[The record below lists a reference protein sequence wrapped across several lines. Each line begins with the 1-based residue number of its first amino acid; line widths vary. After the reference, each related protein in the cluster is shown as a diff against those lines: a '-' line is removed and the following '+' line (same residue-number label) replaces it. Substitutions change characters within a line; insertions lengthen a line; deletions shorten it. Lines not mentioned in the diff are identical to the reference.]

1 MAKLKTPRKLTSIEV
16 TFLRVWECVRGL
28 EDRPVMQLRFALP
41 ERQFR
46 FDFAFP
52 ARRVA
57 VELEGG
63 IFLRNRNKGH
73 ASPKELLASMEKNNA
88 AMLQGWRVLRYSTID
103 LKKRPVQVVEEVVE
117 LLRRSRVWSDE
128 QKTLSLGTEDP
139 KPF

>member
-1 MAKLKTPRKLTSIEV
+1 
-16 TFLRVWECVRGL
+16 
-28 EDRPVMQLRFALP
+28 MQLRFALP